1 MFTFYAV
8 KNHWTKKENHKTQII
23 SKSSAIRLKA
33 PRMCFRRK
41 PLKEHRVLNY
51 LRMWRHENIMATKKE
66 GRNLP
71 SMDF

>member
-1 MFTFYAV
+1 MQWKITEQR
-8 KNHWTKKENHKTQII
+8 KKTIKLR
-23 SKSSAIRLKA
+23 SSAIRLKA
-33 PRMCFRRK
+33 PRICFRRK

-71 SMDF
+71 SVDF